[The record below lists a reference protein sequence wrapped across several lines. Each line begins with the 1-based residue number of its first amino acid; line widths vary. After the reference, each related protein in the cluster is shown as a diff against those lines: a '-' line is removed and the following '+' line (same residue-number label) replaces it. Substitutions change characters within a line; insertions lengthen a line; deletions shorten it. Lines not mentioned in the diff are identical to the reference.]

1 MITTEIVAII
11 LALGTLLPLLT
22 SIVNQPRWSAK
33 TRTVMSVAVS
43 TLAGLVA
50 YVTQFGFELTSVSTI
65 VTFVV
70 GVILASAT
78 AYRNL
83 WKPTGV
89 APAIEASTSGGS
101 AVVAEVTESSPEAVS
116 VDDLSV
122 EAVPVEEVDYTVPP
136 KSS

>member
-11 LALGTLLPLLT
+11 LAIGTLLPLLT

-33 TRTVMSVAVS
+33 ARTAMSVAVS

-101 AVVAEVTESSPEAVS
+101 AVVAEVADSAP
-116 VDDLSV
+116 

-136 KSS
+136 KTS

>member
-1 MITTEIVAII
+1 
-11 LALGTLLPLLT
+11 
-22 SIVNQPRWSAK
+22 
-33 TRTVMSVAVS
+33 MSVAVS

-50 YVTQFGFELTSVSTI
+50 YVTQFGLELTSVSTI

-101 AVVAEVTESSPEAVS
+101 AVVAEVADSSP
-116 VDDLSV
+116 

-136 KSS
+136 KTS